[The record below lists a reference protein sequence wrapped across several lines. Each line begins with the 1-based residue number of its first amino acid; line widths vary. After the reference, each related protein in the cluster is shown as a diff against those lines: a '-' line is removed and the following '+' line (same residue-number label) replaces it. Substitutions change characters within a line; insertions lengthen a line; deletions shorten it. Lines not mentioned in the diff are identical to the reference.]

1 VHHDALFKAAF
12 EHPAHAAGLF
22 RHLLP
27 TALVNAIDW
36 TTLALE
42 PGSFVDEALA
52 RSSSD
57 LLFSA
62 RLGDRKVVL
71 YVLFEHQS
79 YNDPQLPYR
88 VLRYIMRIWERH
100 IDRFDHPLPLIV
112 ALVISHVPG
121 GWTAPVHL
129 HELISPNPASLE
141 DMARFVP
148 GFEIIIEDLA
158 HVTNEELEARALETF
173 PELVLRT
180 LRDARDIEQLDRNIG
195 DLARLAGRLLAAPS
209 GIAAVSQILRYIA
222 QVCEGLHYDD
232 FCAKLREHLPEAERP
247 AMTVAEELM
256 QKGRAEGREVGRA
269 EGREV
274 GRAEGQVALLMKQ
287 LTHKFGDLPAEYRAR
302 LEAATSEL
310 LERYAERLLVEI
322 TLAAVFADD

>member
-22 RHLLP
+22 RHHLP
-27 TALVNAIDW
+27 AALANAIDW
-36 TTLALE
+36 STLALE
-42 PGSFVDEALA
+42 PGSYVDETLG
-52 RSSSD
+52 RSHSD

-62 RLGDRKVVL
+62 RIGNRKIVL
-71 YVLFEHQS
+71 YVLLEHQS
-79 YNDPQLPYR
+79 CNDPEMPYR
-88 VLRYIMRIWERH
+88 VLRYLMRIWERH
-100 IDRFDHPLPLIV
+100 VDRHGHPLPLIV
-112 ALVISHVPG
+112 TLVISHAPG

-129 HELISPNPASLE
+129 HDLFSPTPASLE
-141 DMARFVP
+141 DTARYVP
-148 GFEIIIEDLA
+148 GFEIIVEDLA

-173 PELVLRT
+173 PELVLRA
-180 LRDARDIEQLDRNIG
+180 LRDARDIEQLDRNIA
-195 DLARLAGRLLAAPS
+195 DLARLAGKLLVAPS

-256 QKGRAEGREVGRA
+256 QKGRAEGREA
-269 EGREV
+269 
-274 GRAEGQVALLMKQ
+274 GRAEGQITLLVKL
-287 LTHKFGDLPAEYRAR
+287 LTRKFGDLPAEYRAR

-310 LERYAERLLVEI
+310 LERYAERLLVAG

>member
-1 VHHDALFKAAF
+1 MSHDALFKAAF

-27 TALVNAIDW
+27 AALVNAIDW
-36 TTLALE
+36 TTLTLE
-42 PGSFVDEALA
+42 PGSYVDEALA
-52 RSSSD
+52 RSHSD

-62 RLGDRKVVL
+62 KVEERPLLL
-71 YVLFEHQS
+71 YVLLEHQS
-79 YNDPQLPYR
+79 RNDPHMPYR

-100 IDRFDHPLPLIV
+100 IDGVGHPLPLIV
-112 ALVISHVPG
+112 ALVISHAPG

-129 HELISPNPASLE
+129 HDLISPPPTSLE
-141 DMARFVP
+141 ETGRFVP
-148 GFEIIIEDLA
+148 GFEIIVEDLA

-173 PELVLRT
+173 PELVLRA
-180 LRDARDIEQLDRNIG
+180 LRDARNIEQLDRNIG
-195 DLARLAGRLLAAPS
+195 DLARLAAKLLAAPS
-209 GIAAVSQILRYIA
+209 GIAAVSQVLRYIA

-232 FCAKLREHLPEAERP
+232 FCDKLREHLPEAERP

-256 QKGRAEGREVGRA
+256 QKGRAEGREA
-269 EGREV
+269 
-274 GRAEGQVALLMKQ
+274 GRAEGQVALLMKL
-287 LTHKFGDLPAEYRAR
+287 LTRKFGDLPAEVRGR

-310 LERYAERLLVEI
+310 LEHYAERLLVAG